1 MASSQRTQL
10 QLNMHLSHKGYT
22 KLRSKGFRAKPYRD
36 EDGNLYVG
44 YRHKL
49 CSNDGVA
56 HKDVINSFKASEL
69 LIRDVE
75 AAVAKVL
82 PTVPSNITQ
91 EEFDA
96 LVIGTLN

>member
-1 MASSQRTQL
+1 M
-10 QLNMHLSHKGYT
+10 NLSHKGYT

-49 CSNDGVA
+49 CPDDGVA

-69 LIRDVE
+69 LMRDVE
-75 AAVAKVL
+75 QAVAKVL
-82 PTVPSNITQ
+82 PMVTSNITQ

>member
-1 MASSQRTQL
+1 MQ
-10 QLNMHLSHKGYT
+10 LSHKGYT

-36 EDGNLYVG
+36 ENGNLYVG
-44 YRHKL
+44 YGHKL
-49 CSNDGVA
+49 CPDDGVA
-56 HKDVINSFKASEL
+56 DKDIINSFKASEL

-75 AAVAKVL
+75 KAVAKVL

-91 EEFDA
+91 DEFDA

>member
-1 MASSQRTQL
+1 M
-10 QLNMHLSHKGYT
+10 NLSHKGYT

-36 EDGNLYVG
+36 ESGNLYVG
-44 YRHKL
+44 YRHRL
-49 CSNDGVA
+49 CDGDGVA

-69 LIRDVE
+69 LMRDVE

-82 PTVPSNITQ
+82 PTVTSNVTQ
-91 EEFDA
+91 DEFDA